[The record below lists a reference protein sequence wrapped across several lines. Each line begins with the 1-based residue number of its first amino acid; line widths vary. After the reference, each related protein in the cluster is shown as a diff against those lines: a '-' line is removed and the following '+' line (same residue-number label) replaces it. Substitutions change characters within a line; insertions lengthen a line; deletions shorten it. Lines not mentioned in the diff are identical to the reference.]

1 MPSHAAVYGSLCL
14 WYSSFIKVACYP
26 GGWEGGRGRL
36 TLCSPSAAHASC
48 DSTRPRR
55 VLTHR
60 PRTAPARPAHEISS
74 GAAPR
79 LAGDAPLGC
88 CPSRPATERRA
99 SSRSLAMSP
108 RVRASALAAG
118 ATLEPPAWHASASAA
133 RGIASARPSQHP
145 TRRPHAAWPATTPVR
160 PLACSPTRR
169 RPANNLFGIP
179 PPTAGAHASVRGP
192 RLPPHPSYPLRPGA
206 GLPWSGPTVEGRLG
220 HACGEPMRIKPHQ
233 TV

>member
-26 GGWEGGRGRL
+26 GGCWEGGGGRL

-48 DSTRPRR
+48 DSTRPGR

-118 ATLEPPAWHASASAA
+118 VTLEPPAWHASTLAA
-133 RGIASARPSQHP
+133 HGVASQHL
-145 TRRPHAAWPATTPVR
+145 RRPHAAWPATILR
-160 PLACSPTRR
+160 PL
-169 RPANNLFGIP
+169 
-179 PPTAGAHASVRGP
+179 RGP
-192 RLPPHPSYPLRPGA
+192 RPGRRRRTVVILAPGGSRLRPGLTEA
-206 GLPWSGPTVEGRLG
+206 RARRKGREGVG
-220 HACGEPMRIKPHQ
+220 DGSAFTGA
-233 TV
+233 